1 MVLGLDQE
9 ALEAQVGRGLHHVE
23 HVVVELAAVLGEQ
36 DGGRRLLLTG
46 VGLGCGG
53 DVEEHVLVLAQR
65 LEGRDQHV
73 CLRVCFAIIDR

>member
-9 ALEAQVGRGLHHVE
+9 ALEAQIGRGLHHVE

-36 DGGRRLLLTG
+36 DGRRLLFIG

-65 LEGRDQHV
+65 FEGRDQHV
-73 CLRVCFAIIDR
+73 CLRVCFAIVDR